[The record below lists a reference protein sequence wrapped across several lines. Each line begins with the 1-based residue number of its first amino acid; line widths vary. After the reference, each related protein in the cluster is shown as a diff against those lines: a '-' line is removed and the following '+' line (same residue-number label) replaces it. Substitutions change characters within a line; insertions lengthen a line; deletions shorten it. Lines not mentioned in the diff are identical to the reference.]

1 MEVAVNKPVFTSEPK
16 YTRAAG
22 KRLAWERKGE
32 AREQRGETE

>member
-22 KRLAWERKGE
+22 KRLAWER
-32 AREQRGETE
+32 RGKTGDTTMSL